1 MMKKTNEK
9 KQERVT
15 PIYYSS
21 TEDLLSALTHGIGA
35 LFGIFALCYMTVRSA
50 RSSSAMAV
58 VASVIYGA
66 SLIVLYTISTL
77 SHTLTNRSAK
87 KVFRILDHAT
97 IFLLI
102 AGTYT
107 PVTLI
112 TLKGALG
119 WTIFGIQWGIA
130 AIGII
135 FDAIALN
142 RFKKYTTPLYVIMGW
157 AILFAAYPMILNMA
171 PAGLIY
177 LLGGGI
183 FYSVG
188 YLFYRLKKPNM
199 HFLWHL
205 FALMGSIL
213 QFIAVCNYVLPP
225 AF

>member
-1 MMKKTNEK
+1 MMKHSDQSHK
-9 KQERVT
+9 ERVT
-15 PIYYSS
+15 PVYYTP
-21 TEDLLSALTHGIGA
+21 TEELLSAISHGAGA
-35 LFGIFALCYMTVRSA
+35 LFGLFALCYMTVKTAQQGSA
-50 RSSSAMAV
+50 VGV
-58 VASVIYGA
+58 VAAVIYGV
-66 SLIVLYTISTL
+66 SLTVLYTISTL
-77 SHTLTNRSAK
+77 SHALTNRSAK

-112 TLKGALG
+112 TLKGWLG
-119 WTIFGIQWGIA
+119 WAIFGLQWGIA
-130 AIGII
+130 AVGIT
-135 FDAIALN
+135 FDAVALN
-142 RFKKYTTPLYVIMGW
+142 RFKRFTTPLYIIMGW
-157 AILFAAYPMILNMA
+157 AIILAAYPMILKMA

-183 FYSVG
+183 FYSAG

-213 QFIAVCNYVLPP
+213 QFVAVCNYVL
-225 AF
+225 

>member
-1 MMKKTNEK
+1 MKHSDQSHK
-9 KQERVT
+9 ERVT
-15 PIYYSS
+15 PVYYTP
-21 TEDLLSALTHGIGA
+21 TEELLSAISHGAGA
-35 LFGIFALCYMTVRSA
+35 LFGLFALCYMTVKTAQQGSA
-50 RSSSAMAV
+50 VGV
-58 VASVIYGA
+58 VAAVIYGV
-66 SLIVLYTISTL
+66 SLTVLYTISTL
-77 SHTLTNRSAK
+77 SHALTNRSAK

-112 TLKGALG
+112 TLKGWLG
-119 WTIFGIQWGIA
+119 WAIFGLQWGIA
-130 AIGII
+130 AVGIT
-135 FDAIALN
+135 FDAVALN
-142 RFKKYTTPLYVIMGW
+142 RFKRFTTPLYIIMGW
-157 AILFAAYPMILNMA
+157 AIILAAYPMILKMA

-183 FYSVG
+183 FYSAG

-213 QFIAVCNYVLPP
+213 QFVAVCNYVL
-225 AF
+225 

>member
-1 MMKKTNEK
+1 MTM
-9 KQERVT
+9 
-15 PIYYSS
+15 
-21 TEDLLSALTHGIGA
+21 LSVESGNAA
-35 LFGIFALCYMTVRSA
+35 
-50 RSSSAMAV
+50 AV
-58 VASVIYGA
+58 VASVIYGSA
-66 SLIVLYTISTL
+66 LIILFTISTL
-77 SHTLTNRSAK
+77 SHALTNRSAR

-130 AIGII
+130 AIGIT
-135 FDAIALN
+135 FDAVALN
-142 RFKKYTTPLYVIMGW
+142 RFKKITTPLYILMGW
-157 AILFAAYPMILNMA
+157 AIILAAYPMIQNMS

-183 FYSVG
+183 FYSAG
-188 YLFYRLKKPNM
+188 SLFYLIKKPNM

-205 FALMGSIL
+205 FALIGAIL
-213 QFIAVCNYVLPP
+213 QFVAVYHYVLPS
-225 AF
+225 AI

>member
-1 MMKKTNEK
+1 MKDFNTHK
-9 KQERVT
+9 KERVT
-15 PIYYSS
+15 PIYYSPM
-21 TEDLLSALTHGIGA
+21 EELLSALTHGVGA
-35 LFGIFALCYMTVRSA
+35 LFGVAALILMTIRAVGVPL
-50 RSSSAMAV
+50 AV
-58 VASVIYGA
+58 VASAIYGFA
-66 SLIVLYTISTL
+66 LISLFTISTL
-77 SHTLTNRSAK
+77 SHALTNRSAK

-130 AIGII
+130 ALGITFGSI
-135 FDAIALN
+135 SLD
-142 RFKKYTTPLYVIMGW
+142 RFKKITTPLYILMGW
-157 AILFAAYPMILNMA
+157 AIILAAYPLIQNMD

-183 FYSVG
+183 FYTVG
-188 YLFYRLKKPNM
+188 SLFYQIKKPNM

-205 FALMGSIL
+205 FALIGAVL
-213 QFIAVCNYVLPP
+213 QFVAVYNFVLV
-225 AF
+225 

>member
-1 MMKKTNEK
+1 MMKQDKNMK
-9 KQERVT
+9 NERVT
-15 PIYYSS
+15 PVYYAPS
-21 TEDLLSALTHGIGA
+21 EELLSALTHGAGA
-35 LFGIFALCYMTVRSA
+35 LFGVFALCFMTIRAAGSG
-50 RSSSAMAV
+50 SAMAV

-66 SLIVLYTISTL
+66 SLIILYTISTL
-77 SHTLTNRSAK
+77 SHALTNRSAK

-119 WTIFGIQWGIA
+119 WTIFGIQWAIA
-130 AIGII
+130 AIGIT
-135 FDAIALN
+135 FDAVALN
-142 RFKKYTTPLYVIMGW
+142 KFKKFTTPLYVLMGW
-157 AILFAAYPMILNMA
+157 AIIFAAYPMILKMA

-183 FYSVG
+183 FYSAG
-188 YLFYRLKKPNM
+188 YFFYRLKKPNM

-205 FALMGSIL
+205 FALIGSIL
-213 QFIAVCNYVLPP
+213 QFVAVVNYVI
-225 AF
+225 